1 MLSSVQVC
9 CAVPVSPVQS
19 RTSSEGGGDGDGD
32 GDPSRNSGEEG
43 TGSEA
48 GKKTGG
54 RVLTVYESL
63 DS

>member
-1 MLSSVQVC
+1 MLC
-9 CAVPVSPVQS
+9 CAVPVNPVQS
-19 RTSSEGGGDGDGD
+19 RTSSEGGGDGD

-48 GKKTGG
+48 GKKAGG
-54 RVLTVYESL
+54 RVLTVYEIL